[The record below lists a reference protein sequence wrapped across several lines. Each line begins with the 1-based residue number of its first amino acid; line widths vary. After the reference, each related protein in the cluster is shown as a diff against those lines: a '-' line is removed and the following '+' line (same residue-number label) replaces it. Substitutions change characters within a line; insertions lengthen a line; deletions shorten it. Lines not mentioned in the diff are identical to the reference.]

1 MDDLVD
7 DFLVFLIAGMET
19 TAITMSIMIWFFL
32 KNPDVARKAIDEVNI
47 KQKSFKPGKVKFA
60 QYTHVLLLK
69 SRGHV
74 KLSNFIL

>member
-47 KQKSFKPGKVKFA
+47 KSKIFQARKS
-60 QYTHVLLLK
+60 
-69 SRGHV
+69 
-74 KLSNFIL
+74 

>member
-32 KNPDVARKAIDEVNI
+32 KHPEIARKAIDEVNVVL
-47 KQKSFKPGKVKFA
+47 KTFSQKNL
-60 QYTHVLLLK
+60 T
-69 SRGHV
+69 
-74 KLSNFIL
+74 